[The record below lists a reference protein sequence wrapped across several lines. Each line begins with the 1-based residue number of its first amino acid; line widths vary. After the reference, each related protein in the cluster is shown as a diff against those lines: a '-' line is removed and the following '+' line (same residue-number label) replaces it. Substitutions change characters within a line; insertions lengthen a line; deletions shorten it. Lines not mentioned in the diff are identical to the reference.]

1 MPASIT
7 SIAGEVAAAVQRVDA
22 LGGGPTMAGK
32 LHGINERIAATE
44 SLLYMAEELRAGK
57 AEIIAALG
65 KQATLTPD
73 QMKVHRLWASCKH
86 TDFPR
91 PRFALSPLD
100 LTLTPVSY
108 T

>member
-22 LGGGPTMAGK
+22 LGGGPVMAGK

-44 SLLYMAEELRAGK
+44 SLLFMAEELRAGK

-65 KQATLTPD
+65 RQATLTPD
-73 QMKVHRLWASCKH
+73 QMKVQEL
-86 TDFPR
+86 
-91 PRFALSPLD
+91 
-100 LTLTPVSY
+100 
-108 T
+108 